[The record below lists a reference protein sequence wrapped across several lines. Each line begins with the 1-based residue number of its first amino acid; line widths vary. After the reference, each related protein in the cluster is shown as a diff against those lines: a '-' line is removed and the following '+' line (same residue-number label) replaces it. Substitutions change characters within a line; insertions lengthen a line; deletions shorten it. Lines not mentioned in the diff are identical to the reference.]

1 MTKSDPTHLVI
12 VGGGTAGWLAAHLF
26 KTESERQGIPMRIT
40 LVESSKV
47 PTIGV
52 GEGTTSVF
60 GGVLQSLGFDEEDF
74 PPIPMLQSSMEYAI
88 GIGGGLAMSTMVRL
102 MMPML

>member
-1 MTKSDPTHLVI
+1 MENAEGQKPVHLVV
-12 VGGGTAGWLAAHLF
+12 VGGGTAGWLSAHLLQAEA
-26 KTESERQGIPMRIT
+26 KRIGKPLQIT

-60 GGVLQSLGFDEEDF
+60 GGVLQALSYRTWLET
-74 PPIPMLQSSMEYAI
+74 
-88 GIGGGLAMSTMVRL
+88 LADRRVA
-102 MMPML
+102 